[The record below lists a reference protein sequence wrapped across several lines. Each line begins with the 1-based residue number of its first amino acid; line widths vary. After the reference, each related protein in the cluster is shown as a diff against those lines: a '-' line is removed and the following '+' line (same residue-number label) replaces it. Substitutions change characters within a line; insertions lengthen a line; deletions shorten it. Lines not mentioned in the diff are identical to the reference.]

1 MRRTLPVLVLLSV
14 LLGVLTGFASPLTAQ
29 TRLLRFPD
37 IHGDRVAFT
46 YAGDIWLAPAA
57 GGTAVQLTTHPGVE
71 LFARFSPDGRWI
83 AFTGQY
89 DGDEQVYI
97 VSADGGVPRQ
107 LTYYPALGPLPP
119 RWGYDNQVYGWT
131 PDGSAVLFRSFRDGW
146 DLGDTQLFTVS
157 PDGGLPTALPM
168 PESGG
173 GEFSPDGTKVVY
185 SPVTRDFRHW
195 KRYQGGWAQD
205 LHIFD
210 LATHDSRNITSDPR
224 TDRDPMWIGDT
235 IYFVSDRDGKLNL
248 YSYDT
253 ASRATA
259 QLTDEKQWDVRWPSS
274 DQERRIVFELNGELR
289 VFDTEAG
296 QARPI
301 SIRVPSDGL
310 ASRPA
315 RTSVADL
322 IGDFGL
328 APEGKRAVFAAR
340 GDIFSVPVEHGPTRN
355 LTRSSGAHDRQPAW
369 SPDGRRI
376 AFASDRGGE
385 EEIWVMAQDGRG
397 EPEQLTGT
405 NGASTGLHY
414 DLAWSP
420 DSRFLA
426 YRNQQNRLFVLDVET
441 REVVEVADDGVPFG
455 FGYEWSPDSRYLA
468 LTLAEDSG
476 IRAIHIWSR
485 EDRVLHRVTGG
496 IFGENS
502 PTWDPDGE
510 YLFYVSRREFHP
522 QIDQAEFNYAVNRG
536 ALVYALAL
544 RKDVAHPFPIRSDEV
559 EIADEHDE
567 ADGDDKAEK
576 KEKSGKGKKAK
587 DKGEDAEGENGD
599 EDKDEVE
606 PIVIDFDGLAERV
619 ARVPVAA
626 DNWFAV
632 VAVKDSHLALVRG
645 GAPYYGRPSDRKVE
659 LIFFSLE
666 DREEKTLTSDLRGL
680 SLSPD
685 RGSILI
691 RQNGDFQLYKAAPG
705 GKDSAKKVSTAGL
718 MSDRVP
724 AEEWAQIFDEVWRRF
739 RDFFYV
745 ENMHGYDWPA
755 LRKQYRPLLEHVG
768 HRSDLNY
775 VMSEMIAELSVSHAY
790 VTGGDFE
797 IPPRPKAGLLGARF
811 ELDEAAGRYRIAR
824 IFAGQNEEDGYRSPL
839 TEIGIDVEEGDY
851 LLEINGQ
858 ELNGDDN
865 PFRLLRHAGPGP
877 VELLVGKKPA
887 FEDARGVMIKPVSDE
902 DNLIYLALIES
913 RRRMVDKMTGGRV
926 GYIHLPDMGVRGIA
940 EWVKWFYGQIRKD
953 ALVIDVRSNGGGN
966 VSPMIIQRLQRR
978 VMGYDYERNMEIP
991 NTTPGTV
998 FHGHLVCLLD
1008 EDTASDGDQF
1018 AWAFREAGLG
1028 PLVGKRSWGGVVGI
1042 YPGRTPLIDG
1052 GRTMVPEA
1060 GTADAEGKWAI
1071 EGHGVDPDYVV
1082 ENDPAELL
1090 KGRDQQL
1097 ERAVELLLEKLE
1109 KDPRAMPDRPAPPI
1123 KTATP
1128 E

>member
-1 MRRTLPVLVLLSV
+1 MRRTLPALVLLSI
-14 LLGVLTGFASPLTAQ
+14 LAGLASPLTAQ

-37 IHGDRVAFT
+37 LHGDRVAFT

-97 VSADGGVPRQ
+97 VPADGGVPRQ
-107 LTYYPALGPLPP
+107 LTYYPANGPLPP

-157 PDGGLPTALPM
+157 SGGGLPTALPM

-173 GEFSPDGTKVVY
+173 GAFSPDGTKVVY

-210 LATHDSRNITSDPR
+210 LATHDSHNITGDPR
-224 TDRDPMWIGDT
+224 TDRDPMWIGEA
-235 IYFVSDRDGKLNL
+235 IYFASDRDGKLNL

-253 ASRATA
+253 AGRTTE
-259 QLTDEKQWDVRWPSS
+259 QLTHEKQWDVRWPSS
-274 DQERRIVFELNGELR
+274 DEEHRIVFELNGELR
-289 VFDTEAG
+289 IFDIGSGEVRA
-296 QARPI
+296 I

-315 RTSVADL
+315 RTSVAGM

-355 LTRSSGAHDRQPAW
+355 LTRSSGAHDREPAW
-369 SPDGRRI
+369 SPDGRHI
-376 AFASDRGGE
+376 AFASDRSGE

-397 EPEQLTGT
+397 EAEQLTGT
-405 NGASTGLHY
+405 EGASTGLHY

-426 YRNQQNRLFVLDVET
+426 YRNQQNRLFVLEVET
-441 REVVEVADDGVPFG
+441 KAIVEVADDGVPFG

-468 LTLAEDSG
+468 LTLVEDSG
-476 IRAIHIWSR
+476 RRAIHIWSR
-485 EDRVLHRVTGG
+485 EDRTLHRVTAGM
-496 IFGENS
+496 FGENS

-510 YLFYVSRREFHP
+510 YLFYISRREFHP
-522 QIDQAEFNYAVNRG
+522 QIGQAEFNYALNRG
-536 ALVYALAL
+536 TLVYAMAL
-544 RKDVAHPFPIRSDEV
+544 RKDVAHPFPARSDEV
-559 EIADEHDE
+559 EIEDAAEEAEGEGDE
-567 ADGDDKAEK
+567 KAENKGK
-576 KEKSGKGKKAK
+576 KGGKGKKAK
-587 DKGEDAEGENGD
+587 DRDGDAEDENGD
-599 EDKDEVE
+599 KDDIE

-626 DNWFAV
+626 DNWFGV
-632 VAVKDSHLALVRG
+632 FAVKDSQLALVRG
-645 GAPYYGRPSDRKVE
+645 GANYYGRPSDRTVE

-666 DREEKTLTSDLRGL
+666 DREEKTLTEDLQGL
-680 SLSPD
+680 TLSPD
-685 RGSILI
+685 RGHVLI
-691 RQNGDFQLYKAAPG
+691 RQNGNYQLYKASPG
-705 GKDSAKKVSTAGL
+705 GKDSAKKVPTAAL
-718 MSDRVP
+718 VSDRVP

-745 ENMHGYDWPA
+745 ENMHGHDWPA
-755 LRKQYRPLLEHVG
+755 LRERYRPLLEHVG

-797 IPPRPKAGLLGARF
+797 IPPRPSAGLLGARF
-811 ELDEAAGRYRIAR
+811 ELDQAAGRYRIAR
-824 IFAGQNEEDGYRSPL
+824 IFAGQNEEDDYRSPL
-839 TEIGIDVEEGDY
+839 TEIGVGVEEGDY
-851 LLEINGQ
+851 LLEING
-858 ELNGDDN
+858 EALTGEDN

-877 VELLVGKKPA
+877 VELLVGKEPAVAGARSVLVKP
-887 FEDARGVMIKPVSDE
+887 ISDE
-902 DNLIYLALIES
+902 DNLIYLALTE
-913 RRRMVDKMTGGRV
+913 RQRRMVEEMTGGRA

-940 EWVKWFYGQIRKD
+940 EWVKWFYGQIRKE

-966 VSPMIIQRLQRR
+966 VSPMIIQRLQRQ
-978 VMGYDYERNMEIP
+978 VMGWDFERNMDIP
-991 NTTPGTV
+991 NTTPGTT
-998 FHGHLVCLLD
+998 FHGHMVCLLD

-1018 AWAFREAGLG
+1018 AWAFRQAGLG

-1042 YPGRTPLIDG
+1042 YPGRTALIDG

-1060 GTADAEGKWAI
+1060 GTADADGEWAI
-1071 EGHGVDPDYVV
+1071 EGHGVEPDHVV

-1109 KDPRAMPDRPAPPI
+1109 KDPKPIPERPAAPI
-1123 KTATP
+1123 KT